1 MKAIRKPTQAALAAS
16 LGIDPALVTR
26 YKRRGMPVT
35 SVAEAVRWRDANIRV
50 RVGEATEL
58 EAVSGTVDGEELA
71 RSASSM
77 LQTAGDLLQYGGD
90 ASALVPSLRRALAA
104 VPPSWRVSVLA
115 PPNILDTL
123 TADVARA
130 MDRGDPDGLLFGE
143 LYQDNPVKGEVDMGA
158 FWYAAAA
165 GEVLVRPLRA

>member
-1 MKAIRKPTQAALAAS
+1 MKAIVKPTQAALAAS

-26 YKRRGMPVT
+26 YKRRGMPVN
-35 SVAEAVRWRDANIRV
+35 SVADAVRWRDTNIRV

-58 EAVSGTVDGEELA
+58 EVGSHMVDGEELA
-71 RSASSM
+71 CNASSM
-77 LQTAGDLLQYGGD
+77 LQAAGDLLQFGGD
-90 ASALVPSLRRALAA
+90 ASALVPPLRRAMAA
-104 VPPSWRVSVLA
+104 VPPSWRDRVLA
-115 PPNILDTL
+115 PPNILNAL

-130 MDRGDPDGLLFGE
+130 MDLGDPDELLCGV

-165 GEVLVRPLRA
+165 GEVHLKGR